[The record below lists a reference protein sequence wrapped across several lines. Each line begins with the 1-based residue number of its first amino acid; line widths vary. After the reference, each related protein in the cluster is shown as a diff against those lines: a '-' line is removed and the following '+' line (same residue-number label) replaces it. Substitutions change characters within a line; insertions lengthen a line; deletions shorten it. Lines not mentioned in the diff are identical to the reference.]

1 MNIQG
6 RAKGEASVRQRTS
19 GAGSTQP
26 KTSCAPRCR
35 TALLKPQNFLPS
47 QRVWEFSNLFY
58 LCAPAPPPPSANA
71 ARAATL
77 IANYVYKQL
86 ERTHEAPVFIL
97 GDLNHCKLEF
107 SLPGFSQ
114 RQDTGQMLWEY
125 TRYIHS

>member
-6 RAKGEASVRQRTS
+6 RAKGEASVRQRPVVQAAHNQRHHVHPDVELLCLSLRTFYL
-19 GAGSTQP
+19 
-26 KTSCAPRCR
+26 PREFG
-35 TALLKPQNFLPS
+35 NFLICS
-47 QRVWEFSNLFY
+47 IYV
-58 LCAPAPPPPSANA
+58 PPPSANA

-77 IANYVYKQL
+77 IANYEYKQL

-97 GDLNHCKLEF
+97 GDFNHCKLEF

-114 RQDTGQMLWEY
+114 RQDAGQMLWEY